1 MEFLMRRNNVTS
13 ITDHPRF
20 RLSFDNPASQRH
32 NRLKDQWENYRRFAD
47 DGHGNDCETGK
58 PLKTFDEWLNS

>member
-1 MEFLMRRNNVTS
+1 MRRNNIIS
-13 ITDHPRF
+13 ITNHPRYQLPKPGPDAPEQF
-20 RLSFDNPASQRH
+20 QGK
-32 NRLKDQWENYRRFAD
+32 LKDQWENYFRICD